1 MHFDETNKTTKFK
14 KTLLGVKNNI
24 WTIAIGTPENP
35 MAEELSEEENSKRRK
50 SFESDVR
57 QMHLFYKMM
66 GRYNHDENSYLIA
79 NPNLKWL
86 KYIFGPKKYNQES
99 FIFGE
104 VDKEDNTIEYVLYG
118 QEDGE
123 FVVWDTCTEYVDRV
137 GAEDNFSKFMYFR
150 FRIPFP
156 TFEKEIDFLSE
167 KMDHLLSWKE
177 DYRDLLEESSKGMSN
192 KTLSGLRT
200 FNCRNIVSLDEH
212 KRQLEQKEVG
222 NRFVEDWISKYE
234 HNVLEQ
240 ERRIKELNAINH

>member
-66 GRYNHDENSYLIA
+66 GRYKVNENSYLIA

-104 VDKEDNTIEYVLYG
+104 VNKSNNTILYTLFE

-123 FVVWDTCTEYVDRV
+123 FVVWDTCTEYIDQ
-137 GAEDNFSKFMYFR
+137 KMQ
-150 FRIPFP
+150 
-156 TFEKEIDFLSE
+156 KETSLSL
-167 KMDHLLSWKE
+167 KI
-177 DYRDLLEESSKGMSN
+177 SSLKYHFQSLKGMLISC
-192 KTLSGLRT
+192 LRRQTVFFLGEKIIET
-200 FNCRNIVSLDEH
+200 F
-212 KRQLEQKEVG
+212 
-222 NRFVEDWISKYE
+222 
-234 HNVLEQ
+234 
-240 ERRIKELNAINH
+240 